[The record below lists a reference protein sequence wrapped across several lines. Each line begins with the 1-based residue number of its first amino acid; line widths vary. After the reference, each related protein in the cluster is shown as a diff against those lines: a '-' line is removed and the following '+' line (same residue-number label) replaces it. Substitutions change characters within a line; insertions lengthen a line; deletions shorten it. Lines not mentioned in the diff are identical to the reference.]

1 MDSLELGFDITNT
14 YKYTVKKDGKNVPE
28 EIKGYVIGDA
38 INYE

>member
-1 MDSLELGFDITNT
+1 MDSLEPGFDITNT
-14 YKYTVKKDGKNVPE
+14 YKYTVKKDDKNVPE

>member
-1 MDSLELGFDITNT
+1 MDSLEPGFDITNT
-14 YKYTVKKDGKNVPE
+14 YTVKKDDKNVPE